1 MLHFKSLS
9 LKRGIFE
16 QFVSDQQKRWTEPT
30 SHKFEGS
37 GSTYSLQTLQ
47 YGRFSLSEVCFAKRG
62 VHVQNRPWGW
72 IRQRSSAQRFTK
84 ISTTF
89 LGRELPVSV
98 LRRLMIR
105 VIIYLDGLLTLWN
118 STRKIF
124 MANYSVTFLL
134 QHLDF
139 VINLKKFVLD
149 TTQEIELIVNYEFVI
164 TSGKDNR
171 SMPGVV

>member
-1 MLHFKSLS
+1 
-9 LKRGIFE
+9 
-16 QFVSDQQKRWTEPT
+16 
-30 SHKFEGS
+30 
-37 GSTYSLQTLQ
+37 
-47 YGRFSLSEVCFAKRG
+47 
-62 VHVQNRPWGW
+62 
-72 IRQRSSAQRFTK
+72 
-84 ISTTF
+84 
-89 LGRELPVSV
+89 
-98 LRRLMIR
+98 
-105 VIIYLDGLLTLWN
+105 
-118 STRKIF
+118 

>member
-47 YGRFSLSEVCFAKRG
+47 YGRFALSEVCFAKRG

-124 MANYSVTFLL
+124 MVNYSVTFLL
-134 QHLDF
+134 LSRLCDKSEE
-139 VINLKKFVLD
+139 VCIRYY
-149 TTQEIELIVNYEFVI
+149 TR
-164 TSGKDNR
+164 NR
-171 SMPGVV
+171 VDRKLWIRHYQRKR